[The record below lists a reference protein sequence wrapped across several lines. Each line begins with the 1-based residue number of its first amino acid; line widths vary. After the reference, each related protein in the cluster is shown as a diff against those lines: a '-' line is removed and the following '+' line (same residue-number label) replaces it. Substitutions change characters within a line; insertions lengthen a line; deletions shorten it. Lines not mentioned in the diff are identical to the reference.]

1 MKIVSRLLALG
12 IAATAIAA
20 CQPHVRDV
28 VSRAPAHY
36 SPTDQRVMMAINARQ
51 SGELSAH

>member
-1 MKIVSRLLALG
+1 MSICPRLFAL
-12 IAATAIAA
+12 AIAA
-20 CQPHVRDV
+20 CSPPLRDV

-36 SPTDQRVMMAINARQ
+36 TPTDQRVMMAINLRQ